1 MAPKIEW
8 NYGDVGQH
16 AATIGN
22 ASGNLAAVHQ
32 QIMADVYACA
42 DFWKSQGQGAFD
54 QFVSDLNRNFQ
65 VIFESLADHGTA
77 VNTTLGNT
85 QDHDSMV
92 GQSWGV

>member
-22 ASGNLAAVHQ
+22 AASNLEAVHSS
-32 QIMADVYACA
+32 IMSDVNACA
-42 DFWKSQGQGAFD
+42 DFWKSQGQGVFD
-54 QFVSDLNRNFQ
+54 QFVNDLNRNFQ
-65 VIFESLADHGTA
+65 VIFQSLGDHGTS
-77 VNTTLGNT
+77 VSTTLGNT

-92 GQSWGV
+92 GQSWSM